1 MSKRAA
7 YAKMKELRTG
17 LAIVEDLEV
26 SIGRIFDEIWAEPV
40 GSTPFP
46 SMTDAHAREIGETTE
61 VIE

>member
-1 MSKRAA
+1 
-7 YAKMKELRTG
+7 MKELRTG

-46 SMTDAHAREIGETTE
+46 SMTDAHAREIAETTE